1 MKELE
6 GLPRPW
12 IVDVGGG
19 NDPLSFSNI
28 IVDKYP
34 GETIHRRLRK
44 IVRDGQNLSMPL
56 VIGNRRFIE
65 ADVEALPFLDKSIDY
80 IYCSHVLEHVEHPL
94 TALSELNR
102 VGISGTVVLPH
113 IRQEVLFKVAWGD
126 KLQSHKWV
134 CWRDSATLVFMRYDT
149 LDPEEVGRLVE
160 HMHLDRVNAIDAYV
174 EVRMHWGPEADR
186 FKHGLHA
193 VIVEIDPDDNPEEL
207 TAALPP
213 TEGTAVWDLSGFGAE
228 GKDIVISPQYLDE
241 GVGGEE

>member
-19 NDPLSFSNI
+19 NDPLPFSNI

-65 ADVEALPFLDKSIDY
+65 TDVEALPFLDKSIDY
-80 IYCSHVLEHVEHPL
+80 IYCSHVLEHVENPL

-102 VGISGTVVLPH
+102 VGISGTVIVPQ

-126 KLQSHKWV
+126 KLKAHKWV
-134 CWRDSATLVFMRYDT
+134 CWRDSGTLVFMRYDT
-149 LDPEEVGRLVE
+149 LDPKSVGLLVE
-160 HMHLDRVNAIDAYV
+160 HMHLDKVNALDAYV

-186 FKHGLHA
+186 FKAGLHA
-193 VIVEIDPDDNPEEL
+193 VIVEIDPNDNPEEL
-207 TAALPP
+207 TGVGSWEL
-213 TEGTAVWDLSGFGAE
+213 GGFG
-228 GKDIVISPQYLDE
+228 KDSVDVVVSLQYLDE
-241 GVGGEE
+241 GVGGKP